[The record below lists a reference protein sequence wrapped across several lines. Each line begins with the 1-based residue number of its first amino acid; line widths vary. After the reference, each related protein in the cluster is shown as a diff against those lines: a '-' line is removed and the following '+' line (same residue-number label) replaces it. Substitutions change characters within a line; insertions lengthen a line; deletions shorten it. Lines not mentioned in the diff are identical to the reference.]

1 MPTAGRPV
9 KPSTVATSDPTGIQR
24 VGQARGIAM
33 RLPRRRFLQ
42 AAAGAVACSTTSHTA
57 SAQRYP
63 SRPVHIIVGYP
74 AGGPQ
79 DVVARLIAQWLSQR
93 LGLQFI
99 VDNRAGAG
107 GNVGA
112 EMVVNA
118 APDGYSLL
126 LAGSP
131 NVINI
136 TLYGK
141 LNFVFLRDIVPV
153 AAIMRV
159 PLVLEVNPSVPA
171 DTVPDFIACVRANP
185 GKINF
190 ASAGIGTPQHAAG
203 ELFKMMTGLNML
215 HVPYR
220 GGAPAL
226 VDLMAGA
233 VQVMFDTTPAS
244 IPFIRAGKL
253 RPLGVTT
260 AMRWSGLPDVP
271 TIAEFVPG
279 FEATSWYGIGAP
291 RHVPPAIVDRLNA
304 EINAGVADA
313 TLRARLADL
322 GGAMLP
328 GTPAEFGQLLAEE
341 AAKWGKVVAFAGMR
355 AE

>member
-1 MPTAGRPV
+1 
-9 KPSTVATSDPTGIQR
+9 
-24 VGQARGIAM
+24 M

-42 AAAGAVACSTTSHTA
+42 LAAGAVAIPAISRRA
-57 SAQRYP
+57 AAQLYP

-79 DVVARLIAQWLSQR
+79 DVVARLIAQWLSER
-93 LGLQFI
+93 LGQQFI

-107 GNVGA
+107 GNLGA

-118 APDGYSLL
+118 TPDGYSLL

-136 TLYGK
+136 TLYDK

-159 PLVLEVNPSVPA
+159 PLVLEVHPSVPA
-171 DTVPDFIACVRANP
+171 HTVPEFIAYVRANP
-185 GKINF
+185 GRINF
-190 ASAGIGTPQHAAG
+190 ASAGIGTPQHAAA
-203 ELFKMMTGLNML
+203 ELFKMMTVLDML

-226 VDLMAGA
+226 TDLMAGA

-244 IPFIRAGKL
+244 ISFIRAGKL
-253 RPLGVTT
+253 RPLGITT
-260 AMRWSGLPDVP
+260 ETRWSGLPDVP
-271 TIAEFVPG
+271 AIADFVPG
-279 FEATSWYGIGAP
+279 YEATSWYGIGAP
-291 RHVPPAIVDRLNA
+291 RNTPPAIINRLNT
-304 EINAGVADA
+304 EINAGLADPA
-313 TLRARLADL
+313 LKARLADL
-322 GGAMLP
+322 GGTMLP
-328 GTPAEFGQLLAEE
+328 GSPAAFGQMLAEE

>member
-1 MPTAGRPV
+1 
-9 KPSTVATSDPTGIQR
+9 
-24 VGQARGIAM
+24 M
-33 RLPRRRFLQ
+33 RLPRRRFLE
-42 AAAGAVACSTTSHTA
+42 AAVGAVAFSTTSPA
-57 SAQRYP
+57 AAAQIYP

-79 DVVARLIAQWLSQR
+79 DVVARLISQWLSER
-93 LGLQFI
+93 LGQQFI

-118 APDGYSLL
+118 PPDGYSLL
-126 LAGSP
+126 LTGSP

-136 TLYGK
+136 TLYDK

-159 PLVLEVNPSVPA
+159 PLVLEVNPSLPA
-171 DTVPDFIACVRANP
+171 RTVPEFIAYVRANP

-203 ELFKMMTGLNML
+203 ELFKMMTGVNML

-226 VDLMAGA
+226 VDLMAGE
-233 VQVMFDTTPAS
+233 VQVMLDTTPAS
-244 IPFIRAGKL
+244 MPFIQAGKL
-253 RPLGVTT
+253 RALGVTT
-260 AMRWSGLPDVP
+260 AMRWSGLPELP

-291 RHVPPAIVDRLNA
+291 KHTPSAIVERLNA
-304 EINAGVADA
+304 EINAGLAEA
-313 TLRARLADL
+313 ALRTRLAEL

-328 GTPAEFGQLLAEE
+328 GSPAEFGQLLAEE

-355 AE
+355 AQ

>member
-1 MPTAGRPV
+1 
-9 KPSTVATSDPTGIQR
+9 
-24 VGQARGIAM
+24 M

-42 AAAGAVACSTTSHTA
+42 LAAGAVAFPAISRRA
-57 SAQRYP
+57 AAQLYP

-79 DVVARLIAQWLSQR
+79 DVVARLIAQWLSER
-93 LGLQFI
+93 LGQQFI

-107 GNVGA
+107 GNLGA

-118 APDGYSLL
+118 TPDGYSLL

-136 TLYGK
+136 TLYDK
-141 LNFVFLRDIVPV
+141 LNFVFLRDIAPV

-159 PLVLEVNPSVPA
+159 PLVLEVHPSVPA
-171 DTVPDFIACVRANP
+171 HTVPEFIAYVRANP
-185 GKINF
+185 GRINF
-190 ASAGIGTPQHAAG
+190 ASAGIGTPQHAAA
-203 ELFKMMTGLNML
+203 ELFKMMTGLDML

-226 VDLMAGA
+226 TDLMAGA

-244 IPFIRAGKL
+244 ISFIRAGKL
-253 RPLGVTT
+253 RPLGITT
-260 AMRWSGLPDVP
+260 ETRWSGLPDVP
-271 TIAEFVPG
+271 AIADFVPG
-279 FEATSWYGIGAP
+279 YEATSWYGIGAP
-291 RHVPPAIVDRLNA
+291 RNTPPAIINRLNA
-304 EINAGVADA
+304 EINAGLADA
-313 TLRARLADL
+313 ALKARLADL
-322 GGAMLP
+322 GGTMLP
-328 GTPAEFGQLLAEE
+328 GSPAAFGQILAEE